1 MVEIEY
7 IIINRAC
14 NDPLI
19 PLFPCSN
26 DTSSQR
32 NNIGMRRGKRE
43 EIKDDI
49 KKFNENIKRIEAKRG
64 EDLSIGSNSI
74 E

>member
-1 MVEIEY
+1 
-7 IIINRAC
+7 
-14 NDPLI
+14 
-19 PLFPCSN
+19 
-26 DTSSQR
+26 
-32 NNIGMRRGKRE
+32 MRRGKRE